1 MKARKIVVFV
11 LLLVFVGLLIVV
23 GSISYN
29 SGVSYG
35 EANAEKIRKSKIIS
49 VDSVVVE
56 NFVTAAYTMN
66 EKSPIKVKS
75 SGRIV
80 PGKMIGISSEV
91 QGVLE
96 SSITLKKGT
105 KFKKGDLLFK
115 LRDTDIKLMLAAKK
129 SAYLSLIAQNLPDIA
144 TDFSTEFE
152 KWNAFFNAIN
162 VDQPLNEFP
171 DFNTTREKNF
181 IISRNILAEYLSIK
195 SDEFRLSKY
204 FQFAPFSGSIVESFT
219 DEGAIVNPGTPVI
232 QIMRND
238 ELEIEIPVPLKFMD
252 NIKVGNTVELKEN
265 ERSFDGVII
274 RKGDF
279 INAKTQNVPVY
290 VRPYNTKSLY
300 YGMYVEANI
309 DFNSNQNVV
318 RIPRKALF
326 ENEKL
331 FTINELDSTLVSIS
345 LDIRSSDDKFV
356 YVENLNDSILYVTQ
370 PLINKKE
377 KNKVTPVIQ
386 QNNE

>member
-11 LLLVFVGLLIVV
+11 LLLIFFGLLMIV

-35 EANAEKIRKSKIIS
+35 EANAEQIRKSKIIN

-56 NFVTAAYTMN
+56 NFVTAAYTLN
-66 EKSPIKVKS
+66 EKAQIRVKS

-80 PGKMIGISSEV
+80 PGKMISISSEV

-105 KFKKGDLLFK
+105 KFRKGDLLFK

-144 TDFSTEFE
+144 TDFSSEFE

-171 DFNTTREKNF
+171 EFNTTREKNF

-219 DEGAIVNPGTPVI
+219 DEGAIVNPGSPVI

-238 ELEIEIPVPLKFMD
+238 ELEIEIPVPLKYMD
-252 NIKVGNTVELKEN
+252 NIKVGNRVELREN

-274 RKGDF
+274 RKGEF

-290 VRPYNTKSLY
+290 VKPQNTKSLY
-300 YGMYVEANI
+300 YGMYVEAI
-309 DFNSNQNVV
+309 LKLNSNQNVV

-326 ENEKL
+326 DNERL
-331 FTINELDSTLVSIS
+331 YTVNQQDSTLVSIS
-345 LDIRSSDDKFV
+345 LNIRSSDDKFV
-356 YVENLNDSILYVTQ
+356 YVENLSDSILYVTQ
-370 PLINKKE
+370 PLINKEE
-377 KNKVTPVIQ
+377 KNKVTPVLQ
-386 QNNE
+386 

>member
-11 LLLVFVGLLIVV
+11 LLLVFLGLLIVV

-29 SGVSYG
+29 YGVGYG

-49 VDSVVVE
+49 VDSVLVE
-56 NFVTAAYTMN
+56 NFVSAAYTLN

-96 SSITLKKGT
+96 TSITLKKGT

>member
-11 LLLVFVGLLIVV
+11 LLLIFFGLLMIV

-35 EANAEKIRKSKIIS
+35 EANAEQIRKSKIIN

-56 NFVTAAYTMN
+56 NFVTAAYTLN
-66 EKSPIKVKS
+66 EKAQIRVKS

-80 PGKMIGISSEV
+80 PGKMISISSEV

-105 KFKKGDLLFK
+105 KFRKGDLLFK

-144 TDFSTEFE
+144 TDFSSEFE

-171 DFNTTREKNF
+171 EFNTTREKNF

-219 DEGAIVNPGTPVI
+219 DEGAIVNPGSPVI

-238 ELEIEIPVPLKFMD
+238 ELEIEIPVPLKYMD
-252 NIKVGNTVELKEN
+252 NIKVGNRVELREN

-274 RKGDF
+274 RKGEF
-279 INAKTQNVPVY
+279 INSKTQNVPVY
-290 VRPYNTKSLY
+290 VKPQNTKSLY
-300 YGMYVEANI
+300 YGMYVEAI
-309 DFNSNQNVV
+309 LKINSNQNVV

-326 ENEKL
+326 DNERL
-331 FTINELDSTLVSIS
+331 YTVNQQDSTLVSIS
-345 LDIRSSDDKFV
+345 LNIRSSDDKFV
-356 YVENLNDSILYVTQ
+356 YVENLSDSILYVTQ
-370 PLINKKE
+370 PLINKEE
-377 KNKVTPVIQ
+377 KNKVTPVLQ
-386 QNNE
+386 

>member
-11 LLLVFVGLLIVV
+11 LLLVFLGLLMIV

-35 EANAEKIRKSKIIS
+35 EANAEQIRKSKIIN

-56 NFVTAAYTMN
+56 NFVTAAYTLN
-66 EKSPIKVKS
+66 EKAPIRVKS

-80 PGKMIGISSEV
+80 PGKMISISSEV

-105 KFKKGDLLFK
+105 KFRKGDLLFK

-144 TDFSTEFE
+144 TDFSSEFE

-171 DFNTTREKNF
+171 EFNTTREKNF

-219 DEGAIVNPGTPVI
+219 DEGAIVNPGSPVI

-238 ELEIEIPVPLKFMD
+238 ELEIEIPVPLKYMD
-252 NIKVGNTVELKEN
+252 NIKVGNRVELREN

-274 RKGDF
+274 RKGEF

-290 VRPYNTKSLY
+290 VKPQNTKSLY
-300 YGMYVEANI
+300 YGMYVEAI
-309 DFNSNQNVV
+309 LKLNSNQNVV

-326 ENEKL
+326 DNERL
-331 FTINELDSTLVSIS
+331 YTVNQQDSTLVSIS
-345 LDIRSSDDKFV
+345 LNIRSSDDKFV
-356 YVENLNDSILYVTQ
+356 YVENLSDSILYVTQ
-370 PLINKKE
+370 PLINKEE
-377 KNKVTPVIQ
+377 KNKVTPVLQ
-386 QNNE
+386 

>member
-11 LLLVFVGLLIVV
+11 LLLVFLGLLIVV

-29 SGVSYG
+29 YGVGYG

-49 VDSVVVE
+49 VDSVLVE
-56 NFVTAAYTMN
+56 NFVSAAYTLN

-96 SSITLKKGT
+96 TSITLKKGT

-331 FTINELDSTLVSIS
+331 FTINELDSTLVSIT
-345 LDIRSSDDKFV
+345 LDIRSSDDRFV
-356 YVENLNDSILYVTQ
+356 YVENLNDSVLYVTQ

>member
-11 LLLVFVGLLIVV
+11 LLLVFLGLLIVV
-23 GSISYN
+23 GSISYYY
-29 SGVSYG
+29 GVGYG

-49 VDSVVVE
+49 VDSVLVE
-56 NFVTAAYTMN
+56 NFVTAAYTLN

-96 SSITLKKGT
+96 TSITLKKGT

-115 LRDTDIKLMLAAKK
+115 LRDRDVKLMLAAKK

-171 DFNTTREKNF
+171 SFNTTREKNF

-252 NIKVGNTVELKEN
+252 NIKVGSTVELKEN

-309 DFNSNQNVV
+309 EFNSNQKVV